1 MKTELINEFLCHFKW
16 QTFKELSKIGLHCSV
31 LERGIL
37 LGIFWNTAQSKT
49 CEIHDVRFLSE
60 VEDKKQFNGWK

>member
-37 LGIFWNTAQSKT
+37 LGIF
-49 CEIHDVRFLSE
+49 
-60 VEDKKQFNGWK
+60 